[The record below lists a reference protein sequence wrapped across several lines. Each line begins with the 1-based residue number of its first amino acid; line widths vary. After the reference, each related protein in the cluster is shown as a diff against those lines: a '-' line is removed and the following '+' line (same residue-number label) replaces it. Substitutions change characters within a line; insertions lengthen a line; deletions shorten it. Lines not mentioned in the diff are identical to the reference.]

1 MFSLID
7 HGRIFL
13 AGGGWGG
20 GGIVLPIRGMH
31 DDPNGSNDP
40 GASRGLVSSG

>member
-1 MFSLID
+1 MAEFFWR
-7 HGRIFL
+7 G
-13 AGGGWGG
+13 AGGG